1 MRHKIGLFILSLWM
15 LFSSIVI
22 LNIHIPSYN
31 EGNSLLVEFLKSNYV
46 SLIAIIAIIIG
57 FVNLLQFNYF
67 IAGSKNIPLQIIEI
81 ENINYEHLTFLTTY
95 IIPLICFDLSVNR
108 YSILLPLLILAIGA
122 IYIKT
127 NLYFANPTL
136 ALLGFHIY
144 KVNTQT
150 KKNII
155 IITKSIL
162 DEGDWINTISFDN
175 DIYYAKLN
183 SKHKS

>member
-1 MRHKIGLFILSLWM
+1 MKHKIGLFILSLWM
-15 LFSSIVI
+15 LFGSIVI
-22 LNIHIPSYN
+22 LNTHIPN
-31 EGNSLLVEFLKSNYV
+31 HIEGNSRLLEFLKINYIT
-46 SLIAIIAIIIG
+46 LIAIIAMLIG
-57 FVNLLQFNYF
+57 FVSLFQFNYF

-95 IIPLICFDLSVNR
+95 IIPLICFDLSISR
-108 YSILLPLLILAIGA
+108 YTILLPLLILAIGA

-144 KVNTQT
+144 RVKTQT
-150 KKNII
+150 KKHII
-155 IITKSIL
+155 IITKSKL
-162 DEGDWINTISFDN
+162 NEGDWINTISLDN

-183 SKHKS
+183 TNNKL